1 MIRQLIAVMFVTL
14 AALSIAFAQVTPSQS
29 SAAAFVSTLMP
40 QPSQLATQEGRLP
53 ITQSLSAATDHFRN
67 ARLDA
72 AIARSL
78 GRIEN
83 RTGIPIPKS
92 PANDAA
98 SAALVLSVD
107 GAGETIQS
115 IDEDESYSLEVTPSS
130 AHLRAATVVGA
141 MHGLATLEQLIQ
153 SDASGY
159 FIPAVMIHDT
169 PRFRWRGLMIDCG
182 RHFIPV
188 DVLKRTLDGMAS
200 VKLNVFHWHL
210 SEDQGF
216 RMESK
221 AFPKLTEFGSDGLF
235 YTQED
240 AKEIVAYARDRGIRV
255 VPEFDMPGHTTAWFV
270 GYPDL
275 ASAPGP
281 FQIERKFG
289 VFDPVM
295 DPTRDSTYKFLDTF
309 VGEMSAL
316 FPDHF
321 MHIGGDENNGVEWKA
336 NPRIQSFMR
345 EHNLKDT
352 AALQNYFNQRLLK
365 ILEKHRKLMIGWDE
379 ILTPDLPKDIM
390 VQSWRGF
397 DSLAAGAKNGY
408 KGILSA
414 GYYLNLMS
422 PASAH
427 YAVDPLPENSDLS
440 PEQQARIL
448 GGEACMWEEQTSAL
462 DIDSRIWPRAAA
474 IAERLWS
481 PRNVNDV
488 DDMYRRLE
496 VESLRLESF
505 ALTHIS
511 QEGVSLRLL
520 SGTREIRP
528 LQVLGSVLE
537 PVTFDQRAHQQHA
550 NQLTPLDLLVDAL
563 QPDPPSRHN
572 FELLMRA
579 YLQNPKAGS
588 QEERELTSQFNA
600 WVTAQPGILR
610 LMSGSP
616 RLAQAESRA
625 QQLGELG
632 TVGLEA
638 VSYLS
643 SGLPAAAGWK
653 ALKLAVLDD
662 ADKSQAFVRFTVIN
676 PLRDLVNAVPETT
689 SGKMGY
695 FDGSGKSPSGAKA
708 RFIGDFEW
716 HG

>member
-1 MIRQLIAVMFVTL
+1 MIRQLIAVMSVTL
-14 AALSIAFAQVTPSQS
+14 AMLSIGFAQITPSQS
-29 SAAAFVSTLMP
+29 SATAFVNTLMP
-40 QPSQLATQEGRLP
+40 QPSQLATQAGRLP
-53 ITQSLSAATDHFRN
+53 ITQSFCAATDHFRN
-67 ARLDA
+67 TRLDA

-78 GRIEN
+78 GHIEN
-83 RTGIPIPKS
+83 RTGIPLPKS
-92 PANDAA
+92 PANDAT

-107 GAGETIQS
+107 GAGETTQS
-115 IDEDESYSLEVTPSS
+115 SDEDESYSLEVTPSS

-159 FIPAVMIHDT
+159 FIPAVTIHDT

-182 RHFIPV
+182 RHFVRV

-216 RMESK
+216 RIESK
-221 AFPKLTEFGSDGLF
+221 GFPKLTEFGSDGLF
-235 YTQED
+235 YTQAE
-240 AKEIVAYARDRGIRV
+240 AREIVDYARDRGIRV
-255 VPEFDMPGHTTAWFV
+255 VPEFDMPGHTSAWFV

-295 DPTRDSTYKFLDTF
+295 DPTRESTYKFLDTF
-309 VGEMSAL
+309 IGEMAAI

-352 AALQNYFNQRLLK
+352 AALQSYFNQRLLK
-365 ILEKHRKLMIGWDE
+365 LLEKHGKHMIGWDE
-379 ILTPDLPKDIM
+379 ILTPELPKDIM

-397 DSLAAGAKNGY
+397 DSLAAGARNGY
-408 KGILSA
+408 KGILSV

-422 PASAH
+422 PAEAH
-427 YAVDPLPENSDLS
+427 YKVDPLPENTDLN

-462 DIDSRIWPRAAA
+462 NIDSRIWPRAAV

-481 PRNVNDV
+481 PRNVNDG

-496 VESLRLESF
+496 AESLRLEGF
-505 ALTHIS
+505 GLTHIS
-511 QEGVSLRLL
+511 QEGVSLRQL
-520 SGTREIRP
+520 SGTREIGT
-528 LQVLGSVLE
+528 LKILASVLE
-537 PVTFDQRAHQQHA
+537 PLTFDERAHLQHA
-550 NQLTPLDLLVDAL
+550 NQLTPLDRLVDAL
-563 QPDPPSRHN
+563 PPDPPSRHN
-572 FELLMRA
+572 FELLMRN
-579 YLQNPKAGS
+579 YLLNPGA
-588 QEERELTSQFNA
+588 QTQELTELTEDFKA
-600 WVTAQPGILR
+600 WIAATPGILR
-610 LMSGSP
+610 LMHGSP
-616 RLAQAESRA
+616 ILAEAEPIS
-625 QQLGELG
+625 QQLTELG

-638 VSYLS
+638 ISHLS

-653 ALKLAVLDD
+653 AARLAALEETE
-662 ADKSQAFVRFTVIN
+662 KPQAFVRFTVIK
-676 PLRDLVNAVPETT
+676 PLRDLVNAVPEA
-689 SGKMGY
+689 
-695 FDGSGKSPSGAKA
+695 PGAK
-708 RFIGDFEW
+708 
-716 HG
+716 

>member
-1 MIRQLIAVMFVTL
+1 MIRHFALAIIPML
-14 AALSIAFAQVTPSQS
+14 AAFSIS
-29 SAAAFVSTLMP
+29 SVHATSLPGSNPGFINTLMP
-40 QPSQLATQEGRLP
+40 QPSQLSAQEGRLA
-53 ITQSLSAATDHFRN
+53 ITPGFSASADHFQD
-67 ARLDA
+67 ARLNT
-72 AIARSL
+72 AISRSL

-83 RTGIPIPKS
+83 RTAIPIQPS
-92 PANDAA
+92 TETGAT
-98 SAALVLSVD
+98 VLIVSVD

-115 IDEDESYSLEVTPSS
+115 AEEDESYSLEITASN
-130 AHLRAATVVGA
+130 AHLKAGTVVGA
-141 MHGLATLEQLIQ
+141 MHGLATFEQLIQ
-153 SDASGY
+153 SDASG
-159 FIPAVMIHDT
+159 FFVPTVVIHDT

-235 YTQED
+235 YTQEE
-240 AKEIVAYARDRGIRV
+240 AREIVAYARDRGIRV
-255 VPEFDMPGHTTAWFV
+255 VPEFDMPGHTSAWFV

-295 DPTRDSTYKFLDTF
+295 DPTRESTYKFLDTF
-309 VGEMSAL
+309 IGEMSAI

-365 ILEKHRKLMIGWDE
+365 LLEKHGKHMIGWDE

-397 DSLAAGAKNGY
+397 DSLAAGARNGY

-422 PASAH
+422 PAETH
-427 YAVDPLPENSDLS
+427 YKVDPLPENTDLN

-474 IAERLWS
+474 VAERLWS
-481 PRNVNDV
+481 QRNVSDV
-488 DDMYRRLE
+488 DDMYRRLG
-496 VESLRLESF
+496 VESLRLEGF
-505 ALTHIS
+505 GLTHIS
-511 QEGVSLRLL
+511 QEGVSLRQL
-520 SGTREIRP
+520 SGTREIGP
-528 LQVLGSVLE
+528 LKILASVLE
-537 PVTFDQRAHQQHA
+537 PVTFDERAHLQHA
-550 NQLTPLDLLVDAL
+550 NQLTPLDRLVDAL
-563 QPDPPSRHN
+563 PPDPPSRHK
-572 FELLMRA
+572 FEWLIRT
-579 YLQNPKAGS
+579 YLQNPGV
-588 QEERELTSQFNA
+588 QTQELTELTEDFKA
-600 WVTAQPGILR
+600 WISSQPGILR
-610 LMSGSP
+610 LMDGSP
-616 RLAQAESRA
+616 MLAEAQPRA
-625 QQLGELG
+625 RQLTELG
-632 TVGLEA
+632 AVGLEA
-638 VSYLS
+638 ISHLS
-643 SGLPAAAGWK
+643 SGLPPAAGWK
-653 ALKLAVLDD
+653 AARLAVINE
-662 ADKSQAFVRFTVIN
+662 AEKPQAFVRFTMIK
-676 PLRDLVNAVPETT
+676 PLRDLVNAVPEATG
-689 SGKMGY
+689 GK
-695 FDGSGKSPSGAKA
+695 
-708 RFIGDFEW
+708 
-716 HG
+716 